1 MLKTIKS
8 IIRETSVFSIVCFLV
23 VLVCVALMTYLFAI
37 AANEH
42 AKEMKQD
49 SMTARPDIVLPSSID
64 GVHVISIDNH
74 EYLYINCRRGGLA
87 HKADCKYCGEKQ
99 HEKNN

>member
-1 MLKTIKS
+1 MLKAIKS
-8 IIRETSVFSIVCFLV
+8 IIKETSVFSIACFLG
-23 VLVCVALMTYLFAI
+23 VLVCVASMTYLIAI

-42 AKEMKQD
+42 AEEMKQD
-49 SMTARPDIVLPSSID
+49 SVTARPDIVLPSLID

-74 EYLYINCRRGGLA
+74 EYLYINHRRGGLT